1 MRQNRLKMPYLIKDD
16 YLVIK
21 SNHGE
26 NAKTAYFQ
34 EKLAV

>member
-16 YLVIK
+16 YMVIK
-21 SNHGE
+21 SNQSE

-34 EKLAV
+34 GKLAV